1 MTMDAAARPAHRRPS
16 GAAVA
21 ARPIRDGMPQVRDF
35 ASPTGGYVTEWDVRT
50 VYDFLFSLNDDPDFP
65 HDLAESDHAWLA
77 EARSRLADAHPDA
90 FAAVF
95 ASEMPVF
102 VAAFAVEHPE
112 LRTIDAFIEAL
123 AAAATPDLV
132 ATILRDLGRDAELG
146 PLVGRVTAGEEGAV
160 GALRDALPEHKHG
173 FRTFLSDPEAGQR
186 RIVEVLRAWA
196 MEFASIEPR
205 IAAILERDHA
215 LRAVDRAAVVGSDV
229 IERTTG
235 GIRWLPEVGIH
246 RVILAPTYFS
256 RPYNILL
263 AGPDWRF
270 FAYPVADD
278 ALDVEDRLAPPAS
291 VVRLHRA
298 LGDETRL
305 RLLKL
310 LAGQD
315 LYLTEI
321 AQALD
326 LSKPTIKHHLAQL
339 RAAGLVTVVE
349 AGSVIYYS
357 LRRDRI
363 EAASSDLARFLI
375 G

>member
-1 MTMDAAARPAHRRPS
+1 MSMQAAARPAHRRPTSGGVVTRPPS
-16 GAAVA
+16 GAA
-21 ARPIRDGMPQVRDF
+21 PQVRDF
-35 ASPTGGYVTEWDVRT
+35 ASPAGGFAIDWDVRT
-50 VYDFLFSLNDDPDFP
+50 IYDFLFSLNDDPQFP

-77 EARSRLADAHPDA
+77 AARGRLSEAHPDA
-90 FAAVF
+90 LTTSF

-102 VAAFAVEHPE
+102 IAAFAVEHRE
-112 LRTIDAFIEAL
+112 LRTIDAFLDALEAVP
-123 AAAATPDLV
+123 TPDLL
-132 ATILRDLGRDAELG
+132 ATILRDLVGDPELG
-146 PLVGRVTAGEEGAV
+146 PLVTQVTDGTL
-160 GALRDALPEHKHG
+160 GALDALCDALPEHKDG
-173 FRTFLSDPEAGQR
+173 IRALLSDPENGHR
-186 RIVEVLRAWA
+186 RLVAALRTWA
-196 MEFASIEPR
+196 VEFAAIEPR
-205 IAAILERDHA
+205 IGAILERDHA
-215 LRAVDRAAVVGSDV
+215 LRAVDRGAQAGSDI

-235 GIRWLPEVGIH
+235 GIRWLPEVGIR

-305 RLLKL
+305 RILKL

-315 LYLTEI
+315 QYLTEI
-321 AQALD
+321 AQQLE

-363 EAASSDLARFLI
+363 EAASGDLGRFLTT
-375 G
+375 